1 MHDCADYLQI
11 GYRLNLNNGC
21 QLFKL
26 FGKWGIL
33 HTYGQNGDFMGGS
46 QHRCQPLMKQG
57 HRSQAAPFT
66 SQPGTITV
74 SADTEFI
81 PSWSCK
87 TYI

>member
-1 MHDCADYLQI
+1 ME
-11 GYRLNLNNGC
+11 
-21 QLFKL
+21 
-26 FGKWGIL
+26 
-33 HTYGQNGDFMGGS
+33 GS
-46 QHRCQPLMKQG
+46 QRRCQPLMKQG

-66 SQPGTITV
+66 PQLGTITV